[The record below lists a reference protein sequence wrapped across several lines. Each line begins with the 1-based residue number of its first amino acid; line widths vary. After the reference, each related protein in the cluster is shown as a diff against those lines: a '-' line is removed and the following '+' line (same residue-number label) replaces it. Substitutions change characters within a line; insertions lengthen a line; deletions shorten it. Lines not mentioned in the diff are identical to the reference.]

1 MKHRVGFNRLGRKPA
16 HRKALHRNMVTSLF
30 KHERIRTTKAKARE
44 IRRTAEKMIT
54 RAKVDSVHNRRMVA
68 RDIKDK
74 AILAKLFVDIGPRFK
89 ARPGGYTRML
99 KIGHRAGDA
108 SEMVLLELVTEEVEE
123 TSKSS
128 RRRKGGEKKSAPK
141 AEKAPA
147 GDKASAAEK
156 KVSGAKESDEGPADP
171 GERSA
176 ASEPTPEPASG
187 DDAPAAEAAAS
198 DDESASGADE
208 TAEKKDGE

>member
-1 MKHRVGFNRLGRKPA
+1 MKHKVGFNRLGRKPA

-30 KHERIRTTKAKARE
+30 KHERIRTTKAKARA

-68 RDIKDK
+68 RDLKDK

-108 SEMVLLELVTEEVEE
+108 SEMVILELVGEEVQE
-123 TSKSS
+123 TRKSKKAAKPEASTRS
-128 RRRKGGEKKSAPK
+128 TGPK
-141 AEKAPA
+141 AGKKP
-147 GDKASAAEK
+147 SAKTPET
-156 KVSGAKESDEGPADP
+156 ESDENVV
-171 GERSA
+171 EQ
-176 ASEPTPEPASG
+176 SEPEGTETDLS
-187 DDAPAAEAAAS
+187 AS
-198 DDESASGADE
+198 DEASADLTEPSEADE
-208 TAEKKDGE
+208 EDKE